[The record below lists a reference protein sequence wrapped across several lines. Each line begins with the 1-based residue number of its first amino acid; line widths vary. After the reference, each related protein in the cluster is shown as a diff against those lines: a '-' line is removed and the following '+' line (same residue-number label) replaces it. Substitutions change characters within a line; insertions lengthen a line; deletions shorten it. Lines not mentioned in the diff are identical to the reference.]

1 MTTTPHPLRSKA
13 ARLASLRNFLR
24 PLNTAGM
31 EPEELFKQ
39 CRNAVPDA
47 KIDEVVTALRQTAA
61 EHNAEADQLQAY
73 ETARK
78 GGQQQDP

>member
-1 MTTTPHPLRSKA
+1 LSKLQDPLESQHDHHSAPA
-13 ARLASLRNFLR
+13 AQQSRRLACLRNFLR

-31 EPEELFKQ
+31 EPEELLKQ

-61 EHNAEADQLQAY
+61 EHNAEAD
-73 ETARK
+73 
-78 GGQQQDP
+78 